1 MSRKTTPTRDRWWY
15 LTEPLS
21 TVVKTHRAL
30 MYTPRT
36 MTADE
41 PMGWIEPREEYWLPV
56 IVNPA
61 LSVLERECVFR
72 GLLAAEFGVDTTNW
86 PVPMD
91 LSGKGDR

>member
-1 MSRKTTPTRDRWWY
+1 MSTPTRDRWWY

-21 TVVKTHRAL
+21 KVVKTHRAL

-36 MTADE
+36 VTPDK

-61 LSVLERECVFR
+61 LSVLEREYIFR
-72 GLLAAEFGVDTTNW
+72 GLLAAREGIDVTDW
-86 PVPMD
+86 PLPMI
-91 LSGKGDR
+91 LTGGAR